1 MKKVL
6 LALFIYFNFAT
17 AIFANKTDIYFSNGI
32 LTIERDAIENSL
44 LLKNEIKER
53 LYNGASESFEEDIN
67 KISYAYN
74 QTKGFFYDVIESG
87 LQKLLP
93 ESPDAMRVWA
103 SSLMNATEKSD
114 LSEQLE
120 AYKQSHSNGNK
131 ILIVA
136 HSQGNLFANRINA
149 ALFNP
154 DYLHIIHIAAPTDE
168 FTSEDVVGWDNDLVA
183 WGGFWHDTLT
193 ECNVRK
199 VAWTN
204 LSPQN
209 ITPSFKPFS
218 EYMYKEQI
226 DTFDKSPLYTV
237 REPYLLGHLN
247 SLVHAF
253 TFYMGQPLKE
263 DLFNNTS
270 ILPLVLQKPT
280 SYKKIPNAID
290 GGDLID
296 TQARDKI
303 LEYIQIQLATNS
315 NTPDPDTGGGT
326 DTNTTTNPD
335 TNTTTTPTEFD
346 YKNACNDIA
355 FPDPIPT
362 ELETSINDIITTA
375 GDSIAAPIVCPLI
388 DAAVTA
394 YNLTNGGDIPSPF

>member
-6 LALFIYFNFAT
+6 YFIIICS
-17 AIFANKTDIYFSNGI
+17 IFVNHIYANKTDIYFGNGI
-32 LTIERDAIENSL
+32 LTIEIDAKKNSEL
-44 LLKNEIKER
+44 LEKEIKDKI
-53 LYNGASESFEEDIN
+53 YNGNNTLFNKDIN
-67 KISYAYN
+67 KVSYAYN

-136 HSQGNLFANRINA
+136 HSQGNLFANRVNA

-209 ITPSFKPFS
+209 ITPSFKPIS
-218 EYMYKEQI
+218 EYVYKEQI

-270 ILPLVLQKPT
+270 PLPLVLQKPT
-280 SYKKIPNAID
+280 SYKKIPNAIN
-290 GGDLID
+290 GSDLMD
-296 TQARDKI
+296 TQTRDKI
-303 LEYIQIQLATNS
+303 LEYIQIQLATNT
-315 NTPDPDTGGGT
+315 NTPSPDTGGDS
-326 DTNTTTNPD
+326 DTNTTTP
-335 TNTTTTPTEFD
+335 PTEFD

-375 GDSIAAPIVCPLI
+375 GESVAAPIVCPLI

-394 YNLTNGGDIPSPF
+394 YNLTNVGGLPSIP